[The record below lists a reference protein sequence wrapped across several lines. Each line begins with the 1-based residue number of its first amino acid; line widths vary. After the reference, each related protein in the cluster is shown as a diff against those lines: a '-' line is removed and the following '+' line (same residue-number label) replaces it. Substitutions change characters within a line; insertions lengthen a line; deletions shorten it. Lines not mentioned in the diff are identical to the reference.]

1 MPSPYVPPIRNYKP
15 FYVQAAG
22 DSTAWDTCAYGM
34 VAQTQPFLN
43 KCEVKE
49 PYKNDWKDEHGD
61 DEYIPSTL
69 CRKAFE
75 FTVKFYVKT
84 YAVTGNS
91 PQTAISVLNGQIAD
105 FRAKLLGGEMKV
117 WDSWQ
122 ETGFQKVRYVK
133 DDADSA
139 DREIDGGSARV
150 IFSVT
155 FKVNDPATAM
165 AYNAANNT
173 IAPASQS

>member
-1 MPSPYVPPIRNYKP
+1 MPYVPNIKNYNP
-15 FYVQAAG
+15 FYIQAAG
-22 DSTAWDTCAYGM
+22 DSAAWDTTAYGM
-34 VAQTQPFLN
+34 VAQAQPFLN

-61 DEYIPSTL
+61 DEYIPSTSY
-69 CRKAFE
+69 RKAFE

-84 YAVTGNS
+84 YAATGSS
-91 PQTAISVLNGQIAD
+91 PMTAIAVLNAQIAD

-122 ETGFQKVRYVK
+122 EMGFQNVRYVK
-133 DDADSA
+133 DDADTQ
-139 DREIDGGSARV
+139 DREIDEGSARV

-165 AYNAANNT
+165 AYNSISNT
-173 IAPASQS
+173 IAPVSQ